1 MFNETILDIYI
12 NSPLYRI
19 IDEHALA
26 TFSLLAT
33 ASLIAFSFEA
43 TARTA
48 GSWPTASWP
57 CLSAW
62 PGGRSSSAPRCIS
75 ASCSGTTLEP
85 LSFGYLAAAS
95 GMLFA
100 SQRVLQRTHWRR
112 WTAGALGAS
121 IVAYAG
127 VTIGGNAPDQLA
139 LLTKLIELGGLTAAL
154 TPNQGARLAR
164 LGNVAMVGTA
174 LVFSVTSWAGAFG
187 SGDGGH
193 HHGET
198 PPPAVLLPIG
208 EDREATAAEQSAAD
222 ALHAETVIA
231 LAKYSDPAVA
241 AAEGYDVAG
250 LLDSKGFDFHADNPA
265 MKNDGHILDPNYP
278 ETLVYAMG
286 PDGPVLLGAMF
297 QMDEIGQRGPAVG
310 GPLTVWHA
318 HDHIC
323 MTFMGMSGAVGPF
336 GTCGL
341 GSFAMPV
348 TNEMLHIFIVDGAPD
363 RFGDLDDE
371 WISEALGF

>member
-33 ASLIAFSFEA
+33 AAFIAFVLRGDRQDGWIMAYRQLAMPQRLAWWSLV
-43 TARTA
+43 
-48 GSWPTASWP
+48 
-57 CLSAW
+57 LSASVHF
-62 PGGRSSSAPRCIS
+62 GLVFGHDI
-75 ASCSGTTLEP
+75 EP